1 MLQVS
6 TLSTPRLVLLGIDAA
21 EFAYI
26 QHHLEQLPHL
36 RSALERG
43 STHKLYSQ
51 FDAYPGSVWPSFFT
65 GKTVGEHGFYHIM
78 AWDAAAMR
86 LRRVTPDFL
95 RLEPFWRQLGRR
107 GLRTVTVDVPMTH
120 VPISGPGLEIAGWG
134 THQTLTDCSVYPAS
148 LKRELEA
155 RFGKDPLGSDVPT
168 VGNLRERERVKRKLV
183 ASAVR
188 KGELGKWLIA
198 TADWDLLLLVF
209 GEVHRAG
216 HVLWPAVES
225 INPNWLLEVYQA
237 VDRAIGEVLAAL
249 NPENTIVAIFA
260 LHGMGPNHSQNQF
273 TAKILSAIS
282 QKAVLGL
289 NRTQRTRR
297 RVLRSGV
304 DRLPHNLLAR
314 LKRSLPRSAGDRVMN
329 HYYIG
334 GHQWSQVPAFAL
346 KSELNGYIRMN
357 LRGRERDGAL
367 EADKPETRAYVEQI
381 RRGFASFRHEG
392 GRPLVSQVFLA
403 DEIALGGQRANLPD
417 LSISWA
423 DELSP
428 ATNID
433 SPLYGN
439 IAANPDRWR
448 VGHHRCRG
456 FMAVMQP
463 QTHMRLECPLKLQIC
478 ALPEI
483 IRRWLSAS

>member
-1 MLQVS
+1 
-6 TLSTPRLVLLGIDAA
+6 
-21 EFAYI
+21 
-26 QHHLEQLPHL
+26 
-36 RSALERG
+36 
-43 STHKLYSQ
+43 
-51 FDAYPGSVWPSFFT
+51 
-65 GKTVGEHGFYHIM
+65 
-78 AWDAAAMR
+78 
-86 LRRVTPDFL
+86 
-95 RLEPFWRQLGRR
+95 
-107 GLRTVTVDVPMTH
+107 
-120 VPISGPGLEIAGWG
+120 
-134 THQTLTDCSVYPAS
+134 
-148 LKRELEA
+148 
-155 RFGKDPLGSDVPT
+155 
-168 VGNLRERERVKRKLV
+168 
-183 ASAVR
+183 
-188 KGELGKWLIA
+188 
-198 TADWDLLLLVF
+198 
-209 GEVHRAG
+209 
-216 HVLWPAVES
+216 
-225 INPNWLLEVYQA
+225 
-237 VDRAIGEVLAAL
+237 
-249 NPENTIVAIFA
+249 
-260 LHGMGPNHSQNQF
+260 
-273 TAKILSAIS
+273 
-282 QKAVLGL
+282 
-289 NRTQRTRR
+289 
-297 RVLRSGV
+297 
-304 DRLPHNLLAR
+304 
-314 LKRSLPRSAGDRVMN
+314 MN

-346 KSELNGYIRMN
+346 KSEHNGYIRMN

-448 VGHHRCRG
+448 VGHHRGRG